1 MNFLRLLPIIISFL
15 LLSAH
20 FYRSSEL
27 VFAVLPIVLFIPLMF
42 RQTWIPRLIQL
53 ALFLG
58 AVEWL
63 YTLVSVA
70 QIRVQFGV
78 PWVRMAIILGAVA
91 LFTAL
96 SGLVFRNT
104 ALRERYS
111 TTESP

>member
-1 MNFLRLLPIIISFL
+1 MNFLRLLPVIVSFL

-20 FYRSSEL
+20 FFRSGEL
-27 VFAVLPIVLFIPLMF
+27 FFAVLPIVLIIPLMF
-42 RQTWIPRLIQL
+42 RQTWVPRLIQL
-53 ALFLG
+53 ALILG

-70 QIRVQFGV
+70 QIRVQFGM
-78 PWVRMAIILGAVA
+78 PWARMAIILGAVA

-96 SGLVFRNT
+96 SGLMFRSK

-111 TTESP
+111 INESP